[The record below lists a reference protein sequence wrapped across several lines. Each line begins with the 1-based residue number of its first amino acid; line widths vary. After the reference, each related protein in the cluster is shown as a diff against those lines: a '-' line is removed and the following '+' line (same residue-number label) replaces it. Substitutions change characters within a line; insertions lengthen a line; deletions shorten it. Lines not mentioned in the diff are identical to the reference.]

1 MISADSQKQPLG
13 EEEDM
18 STLAT
23 VEQVMRETKTPMSVR
38 DIVELAGDR
47 LPTRSKT
54 PDTVVARDLS
64 VDIKRLGEESR
75 FVRTAPG
82 RYTMR
87 EFIASGLVKMGDSG
101 MRPLALRHQNS
112 SNGTATPE
120 HAPEVSTTPV
130 LSSALRD
137 GRQGVLPAQGA
148 APDER
153 NRLPDVLEAALA
165 RQ

>member
-1 MISADSQKQPLG
+1 
-13 EEEDM
+13 M

-38 DIVELAGDR
+38 DIVEAAGDA

-64 VDIKRLGEESR
+64 MDIKRLGEESR

-82 RYTMR
+82 RYTVR
-87 EFIASGLVKMGDSG
+87 DFITCGLVKMGDSG
-101 MRPLALRHQNS
+101 MRPLDVRHQTS
-112 SNGTATPE
+112 SVPSDAGNGTT
-120 HAPEVSTTPV
+120 SV

-137 GRQGVLPAQGA
+137 GRHGVLPAQASQGDETTRVRDLDEV
-148 APDER
+148 AP
-153 NRLPDVLEAALA
+153 A
-165 RQ
+165 RS